1 MPVKENQFNLGQLW
15 APSTHNWMAPGA
27 IKSTSAAYGQGLDL
41 GALRVQNGIWE
52 ILWSRTPTQDN
63 QSSSGWVPFEPSQ
76 RQMMTAANAFRRYG
90 PGWSYGPGH
99 NMHNEVFGY
108 YQEVHGRKPTQMEQ
122 LDIEHNR
129 GLWQTL
135 LKAYNEKI
143 GFIPGQ
149 PDPTKPDP
157 VKPDPPKTDPPKTD
171 PPKTDP
177 PVTQPSGLPPLS
189 PPEQRAAELM
199 SLLPQYLQRSWM
211 TPLVVEAVK
220 AGRRAQDRVVQ
231 RVVAEL
237 KK

>member
-1 MPVKENQFNLGQLW
+1 MPVKENEFKLNQLW
-15 APSTHNWMAPGA
+15 APSSNNWMAPGA
-27 IKSTSAAYGQGLDL
+27 VKSTAAAYGQGLDL

-52 ILWSRTPTQDN
+52 ILWSRTPTPDN
-63 QSSSGWVPFEPSQ
+63 QSGSGWVPFEPSQ

-122 LDIEHNR
+122 LDIEHNK
-129 GLWQTL
+129 GMWQAL
-135 LKAYNEKI
+135 LKAYHEKI
-143 GFIPGQ
+143 GF
-149 PDPTKPDP
+149 DPNGPT
-157 VKPDPPKTDPPKTD
+157 TTQ
-171 PPKTDP
+171 P
-177 PVTQPSGLPPLS
+177 PVTTKPPVTTTQPPVTTQPPQPAGLPPLS
-189 PPEQRAAELM
+189 APEQRAAELM
-199 SLLPQYLQRSWM
+199 SLLPQYLQRTWM
-211 TPLVVEAVK
+211 TPLVIEAVK